1 VILFHLFG
9 GKVTQVDR
17 QRECAYAAESLI
29 ELDRPAPTH
38 SKGKVKAKSLSEAWE
53 AYANG
58 PERGPRELAALSPAN
73 GGTTMSWTVLVYM
86 AADTSDSFYRYAM
99 EDIGE
104 IMQAQFGANVKVFV
118 HADAPPRWHR
128 QCWKVTGASMGK
140 EAKASQAKIGKAEPV
155 TCDHEGFLD
164 FVKHHVQNDESEY
177 YLIVFWGHG
186 EGIDWKEK
194 ALKAL
199 APRPPIEAA
208 RKRFAPGSQGAIEV
222 GELGKALAGLKL
234 KNAGN
239 VDITSDNVVVGFD
252 ACLMGMVEVYYEI
265 QKHARW
271 GVATNDEIPDT
282 GWPYQNILQLLGS
295 SPDIS
300 PRELAEKIVEI
311 CTKWY
316 SENSPDTKIS
326 FAACDLSKSLPL
338 RAATTELTGKL
349 IECIKD
355 PAVWQAVKKA
365 RDFADDFQE
374 VAYVDMH
381 SFCSELTRQA
391 EEKKSAPV
399 LEQLREPVSAVSQA
413 LADFVICHDFSDIYP
428 TKYSKDAFALSICF
442 PESAE
447 LVGSVAN
454 LTVDWGSY
462 KQLTFSQETNW
473 PCFLTRFWDAQRGD
487 RRKPSLLAKAAG
499 C

>member
-1 VILFHLFG
+1 
-9 GKVTQVDR
+9 
-17 QRECAYAAESLI
+17 
-29 ELDRPAPTH
+29 
-38 SKGKVKAKSLSEAWE
+38 
-53 AYANG
+53 
-58 PERGPRELAALSPAN
+58 
-73 GGTTMSWTVLVYM
+73 MSWTVLVYM

-99 EDIGE
+99 QDIGE

-118 HADAPPRWHR
+118 HADAPSPWHR

-140 EAKASQAKIGKAEPV
+140 EAKTSRAEVGKAEPLRCNHGGV
-155 TCDHEGFLD
+155 LD
-164 FVKHHVQNDESEY
+164 FVKQYVQNDESEY
-177 YLIVFWGHG
+177 YLLVLWGHG

-194 ALKAL
+194 VLTK
-199 APRPPIEAA
+199 PPSPPIQGAG
-208 RKRFAPGSQGAIEV
+208 KRFAPGSQNAIEV

-234 KNAGN
+234 KNARN

-282 GWPYQNILQLLGS
+282 GWPYQNILQLLGGR
-295 SPDIS
+295 PEMG
-300 PRELAEKIVEI
+300 PRKLAEKIVEI
-311 CTKWY
+311 STEWY

-338 RAATTELTGKL
+338 RKATTELTSKL
-349 IECIKD
+349 IECIND

-374 VAYVDMH
+374 VAYVDIH
-381 SFCSELTRQA
+381 SFCSELTRQT
-391 EEKKSAPV
+391 EEEESDPA
-399 LEQLREPVSAVSQA
+399 LEQLKEPVGAVSKA
-413 LADFVICHDFSDIYP
+413 LADFVICHNFTDSYP

-442 PESAE
+442 PESPE
-447 LVGSVAN
+447 LVGSVSN

-462 KQLTFSQETNW
+462 IRLTFSKETNW